1 MKGVAAGFP
10 GPAFRFPHR
19 ATRGYHAVNHGGPVM
34 KTRVGHYEIVSEL
47 GRGGMGVV
55 YKGYEP
61 ALTRYVAIKELSPA
75 LAHDA
80 MLVERFLREARSMA
94 SLNDPHIIQIYFI
107 GQENEQPFFVMEFVD
122 GESLSGL
129 LKREGRLTVGDAM
142 KILHQSA
149 QGLSVAHDRGVIHR
163 DIKPAN
169 LMLSQRGQVKIA
181 DFGIALANHDFN
193 SKLTGTGE
201 FVGTPGYLSPEV
213 CLGKAVDQRSDIFA
227 LGIVLFE
234 MLTGRTPFSDESP
247 LKLML
252 DVVQSDIPDVREL
265 NDSVDTEVARILGKM
280 LAKDPADRYQSTHE
294 LIADLE
300 KHPTVSVGGPL
311 SIKTAAPSGPAATLI
326 GMATPVTPGVGMRA
340 PTPPPAVSSQPPM
353 SSPMAATRQGPTAEG
368 STRPGVTQ
376 APMAPVPERK
386 SRAPLFA
393 VVGLLVLGMLGGVVY
408 AAYSL
413 YQRVSASAVAA
424 TDAAADG
431 VGDLAATPGNT
442 AATPPIDAGAASVPP
457 PPVATPPG
465 TPANGTSDAASTSAA
480 TPVTSAAAGDDG
492 APVTPGEARPERPLR
507 DAIAARQDAR
517 QDARAEDAPVA
528 SGPART
534 FAIETAGDSALM
546 IPAEQLIGEK
556 LENAGLQLVENP
568 RRADV
573 VVRVRSEIID
583 SQELAFYGQVA
594 TVTTAYLSVRAFRGG
609 RPLGNGMRQKL
620 DYTPL
625 NAEDKVQ
632 QVIDGHIARVVDSV
646 Q

>member
-1 MKGVAAGFP
+1 
-10 GPAFRFPHR
+10 
-19 ATRGYHAVNHGGPVM
+19 M
-34 KTRVGHYEIVSEL
+34 KTRVGHYEIVAEL

-61 ALTRYVAIKELSPA
+61 ALTRYVAIKELAPS

-80 MLVERFLREARSMA
+80 LLVERFLREARSMA

-129 LKREGRLTVGDAM
+129 LKREGRLTVGDAL

-234 MLTGRTPFSDESP
+234 SLTGRTPFSDESP

-252 DVVQSDIPDVREL
+252 DVVQSEIPDVREI
-265 NDSVDTEVARILGKM
+265 NSTVDPEVAAILARM

-300 KHPTVSVGGPL
+300 KHPLVSVGGPL

-326 GMATPVTPGVGMRA
+326 GMATPVTPGIGMRA
-340 PTPPPAVSSQPPM
+340 PTPPPSVGAPTVAPAVATAAVENKTQPGITQPP
-353 SSPMAATRQGPTAEG
+353 SVSPPPA
-368 STRPGVTQ
+368 RP
-376 APMAPVPERK
+376 
-386 SRAPLFA
+386 SRAPLWAGLSLLLLLLAGGAWALRGKIFGTSA
-393 VVGLLVLGMLGGVVY
+393 TPPDVVATAPVPVVDTS
-408 AAYSL
+408 A
-413 YQRVSASAVAA
+413 ASAMPA
-424 TDAAADG
+424 TTAS
-431 VGDLAATPGNT
+431 ATT
-442 AATPPIDAGAASVPP
+442 AAT
-457 PPVATPPG
+457 
-465 TPANGTSDAASTSAA
+465 TSAA
-480 TPVTSAAAGDDG
+480 TPAVPAPPVPPVTDATAAANTTT
-492 APVTPGEARPERPLR
+492 AQTPGTGNTATAAMTPSLAATPVGERPHPLR
-507 DAIAARQDAR
+507 DAVAQRGEE
-517 QDARAEDAPVA
+517 RAELRDDAA
-528 SGPART
+528 GAALTGART
-534 FAIETAGDSALM
+534 FIVQSSGDPALV
-546 IPAEQLIGEK
+546 IPAEQMIEEK
-556 LENAGLQLVENP
+556 LSGAGLHLVQSAG
-568 RRADV
+568 RADV
-573 VVRVRSEIID
+573 VIRVRAEGIG
-583 SQELAFYGQVA
+583 SQDISFYGQTA
-594 TVTTAYLSVRAFRGG
+594 SLTSAYLSVRPFGRGG
-609 RPLGNGMRQKL
+609 RPLSTGIRSKI
-620 DYTPL
+620 DYTTL
-625 NAEDKVQ
+625 NAEAKVQ
-632 QVIDGHIARVVDSV
+632 QALESNLDRVVESIGKK
-646 Q
+646 

>member
-1 MKGVAAGFP
+1 
-10 GPAFRFPHR
+10 
-19 ATRGYHAVNHGGPVM
+19 M

-61 ALTRYVAIKELSPA
+61 ALTRYVAIKELAPS

-129 LKREGRLTVGDAM
+129 LKREGRLTPGDAL

-163 DIKPAN
+163 DVKPAN
-169 LMLSQRGQVKIA
+169 LMLNQRGQVKIA

-252 DVVQSDIPDVREL
+252 DVVQSEIPDVREL
-265 NDSVDTEVARILGKM
+265 NQDVDPEVANILTRM
-280 LAKDPADRYQSTHE
+280 LAKDPAERYQSAHE

-300 KHPTVSVGGPL
+300 KHPLVSVGGPL

-326 GMATPVTPGVGMRA
+326 GLATPVTPGIGMRA
-340 PTPPPAVSSQPPM
+340 PTPPPSVSAPATQ
-353 SSPMAATRQGPTAEG
+353 AAPLTPAGATAGG

-376 APMAPVPERK
+376 PPSTPPPPQK
-386 SRAPLFA
+386 SSRAPLFIGT
-393 VVGLLVLGMLGGVVY
+393 GLLVLLMAGGVW
-408 AAYSL
+408 AFRDKLFAPSTTPA
-413 YQRVSASAVAA
+413 QVAA
-424 TDAAADG
+424 TTTPTETSATPATGATMP
-431 VGDLAATPGNT
+431 ATATATPATPGDSGAANPP
-442 AATPPIDAGAASVPP
+442 ATPDTPVVSPP
-457 PPVATPPG
+457 PSG
-465 TPANGTSDAASTSAA
+465 NESANTSTRVSSAPAASTTASETAPALA
-480 TPVTSAAAGDDG
+480 TTD
-492 APVTPGEARPERPLR
+492 RPHPLR
-507 DAIAARQDAR
+507 EAVAE
-517 QDARAEDAPVA
+517 RAETRAEQRESVA
-528 SGPART
+528 GGART
-534 FAIETAGDSALM
+534 FHIETSGDPALV
-546 IPAEQLIGEK
+546 IPAEQMVEEK
-556 LENAGLQLVENP
+556 LSGAGMQMVQNAN
-568 RRADV
+568 RADV
-573 VVRVRSEIID
+573 IVRIRAEVIGNQDIS
-583 SQELAFYGQVA
+583 FYGQSA
-594 TVTTAYLSVRAFRGG
+594 NLTTAYLGIRPYGRGG
-609 RPLGNGMRQKL
+609 RPLGTGMRQKI

-632 QVIDGHIARVVDSV
+632 MMLDEHFSRVLNAVRN
-646 Q
+646 